1 VAIGPGSLPGSVN
14 GNSYNAINDTSG
26 KNLLQFLQTQNFT
39 VSNENL
45 DLFTISASPIDSSL
59 WYKLLPYRFLLLK
72 ASPGDQT
79 GQTQYDLVGTYVLP
93 IGPNNL
99 SYNIPFAAL
108 NTPLAD
114 GMLVEVN
121 GAPLR
126 TIEISGTT
134 GFLPFRAT
142 SAPSSG
148 GFGGQTIAAASA
160 LATNIGNLGGNSPA
174 GTPNADNSGYALFHK
189 LLQFFEVWANI
200 SKDATNNNLRIAFDC
215 PKDNVTYLITPKSF
229 GLVRDADS
237 PMIYRYSIGLEVWG
251 KCLISGVTG
260 KDRPLQPNSPFS
272 NPSVLSQI
280 LSGIQQ
286 AQRTINLAANVLT
299 AVRSDVN
306 AVLDGVRQVALGI
319 KSILNL
325 ATNLIDM
332 PNAVV
337 QGVAGSL
344 ASNWNNISGAANNLA
359 KSSQI
364 FAKTNFGNNFL
375 NALNQY
381 GSQGNLLPSKSPSPK
396 VVNTTSGTAG
406 GSNPSGTI
414 KATGRANLNNPASDS
429 QNSNPYSNPAA
440 QLSNILSDRT
450 QSFDLLANINLNSLS
465 NIPQSAQAKIDR
477 EYATVNSFTRL
488 NYQNIRD
495 QVNTLSRA
503 MSAYFGQST
512 PDYDKYYSD
521 VPNKIGI
528 QNNQLNRAQMDILIA
543 LRQIAQNIDQLC
555 AQNTNNKDSID
566 LSFNYV
572 GSLLASSGVTFS
584 ESASKFQAPVP
595 FGMSMAQIAN
605 LYLGDFE
612 RVNEIV
618 TLNNLIPPYI
628 DEDGSIQFLEVNG
641 SGNSFVI
648 ADGSSLMLDQG
659 VILSSNVINPFR
671 VLIKKILKINDTEWL
686 ITVQNNVSLDN
697 LKVSDKAQV
706 QYFQP
711 GTVNS
716 SNIIWIPS
724 NNINL
729 QNLPSK
735 IKPITFLP
743 NTDGLQQL
751 SKIDFLLTTDNDLAI
766 NGNGAIGLASGLANL
781 NQALR
786 MKVLTAKGGN
796 FFHPTYGVGVNIG
809 QPVSASQIP
818 QIKTNFISA
827 IQADPRFSEVL
838 GLTVSLKNGVV
849 SLQGTVT
856 LSAVGSSLPFNFT
869 I

>member
-1 VAIGPGSLPGSVN
+1 MAIGPGSLPGSVN
-14 GNSYNAINDTSG
+14 GNSYNALNDTSG

-59 WYKLLPYRFLLLK
+59 WYKLLPYRFLLLN

-79 GQTQYDLVGTYVLP
+79 GQTKYDLVGAYVLP

-126 TIEISGTT
+126 SIEISGTT
-134 GFLPFRAT
+134 GFLPYRAT

-160 LATNIGNLGGNSPA
+160 LATNIGNLGGNTPA
-174 GTPNADNSGYALFHK
+174 GTPDPSNTGYALFHK
-189 LLQFFEVWANI
+189 LLQFFEVWANL

-229 GLVRDADS
+229 NLVRDSDS

-251 KCLISGVTG
+251 KCLIGGVTG
-260 KDRPLQPNSPFS
+260 KSRPLQPGSPFS
-272 NPSVLSQI
+272 SRSVLSKI
-280 LSGIQQ
+280 LAGIQQ
-286 AQRTINLAANVLT
+286 GQREINLASNILT

-306 AVLDGVRQVALGI
+306 AVLDAVRQVALAV
-319 KSILNL
+319 KSVLNQ
-325 ATNLIDM
+325 ATSLVDM

-344 ASNWNNISGAANNLA
+344 ASSWNNISSAASQVA
-359 KSSQI
+359 QSSQV
-364 FAKTNFGNNFL
+364 FAKTNLWTNFT

-381 GSQGNLLPSKSPSPK
+381 GSQGNLLPSKSSAPS
-396 VVNTTSGTAG
+396 VSGGSSGTVG

-414 KATGRANLNNPASDS
+414 KAKGRAHINNPASDA
-429 QNSNPYSNPAA
+429 QNSNPYSNPGA

-450 QSFDLLANINLNSLS
+450 QSFDLLAAINLNSLN
-465 NIPQSAQAKIDR
+465 NIPQSAQAKIDN
-477 EYATVNSFTRL
+477 EYKIVNSFTRL
-488 NYQNIRD
+488 DYQNVRD

-503 MSAYFGQST
+503 MSTYFGQST
-512 PDYDKYYSD
+512 PDYDKYYSN
-521 VPNKIGI
+521 VPNKVGI

-555 AQNTNNKDSID
+555 AQNTNTQDSID

-572 GSLLASSGVTFS
+572 GSLLAGSGITFS

-628 DEDGSIQFLEVNG
+628 DEDGTIQFLEVNG
-641 SGNSFVI
+641 SGQSFVI
-648 ADGSSLMLDQG
+648 ADGSSLILGQG
-659 VILSSNVINPFR
+659 VILSSNTVNPFR
-671 VLIKKILKINDTEWL
+671 VLINKILKINDTEWL
-686 ITVQNNVSLDN
+686 ITVQNNVSLGN

-706 QYFQP
+706 QYFQN

-716 SNIIWIPS
+716 ANVIWIPS
-724 NNINL
+724 NNVNL
-729 QNLPSK
+729 AALPDRLR
-735 IKPITFLP
+735 PVTFLP
-743 NTDGLQQL
+743 DSGGLQQL
-751 SKIDFLLTTDNDLAI
+751 SGIDWLLTSTNDLAVSST
-766 NGNGAIGLASGLANL
+766 GAVGLASGLSNL
-781 NQALR
+781 LQALR
-786 MKVLTAKGGN
+786 MKVLTAKGDN
-796 FFHPTYGVGVNIG
+796 FFHPTYGAGVQVGR
-809 QPVSASQIP
+809 PVSASQIP
-818 QIKTNFISA
+818 QIKTNFINA

-838 GLTVSLKNGVV
+838 GLSVTLLNGAV
-849 SLQGTVT
+849 SLQGTVV
-856 LSAVGSSLPFNFT
+856 LSQVGNSLPFNFT
-869 I
+869 L